1 MITATAAPPVGSTST
16 KPIALPA
23 ARVADWTCYRSSS
36 YMYPGSP
43 LSDSAAVSYTNKGFE
58 VGIHPSTNC
67 GNYTPSSIAAV
78 YANQLA
84 SWKSSLPSVP
94 SPKTNRLH
102 CIAFSDWSSQPKV
115 ELANGMRMDTN
126 YYYWPGS
133 WIQNRP
139 GFMTG
144 SGMPMRFADTD
155 GSMIDIYQA
164 MTQMTDESD
173 QAYPFTPNSLL
184 DNALG
189 SLGYYG
195 AFTANMHTD
204 SATIPQNDAL
214 IASAKARNV
223 PIVSGKQ
230 MLDWIDGRN
239 GSRYDLINWN
249 SNTLSFTVG
258 VGTGANGLTG
268 MLPIAGPNNTQL
280 SSITRGGSTVGFTR
294 SNIKGLDYA
303 MFDATSGSYSAIYT
317 AAAPLTMAAATARTE
332 LTADAQTATVAWETN
347 NVSTSKVLLGT
358 SPDQLSES
366 TVKQD
371 STAPSLAGRRR
382 AQTEDHVLLPGG
394 FHRPQRQGADPPSP
408 ERTAGD
414 LHNCCV

>member
-1 MITATAAPPVGSTST
+1 M
-16 KPIALPA
+16 
-23 ARVADWTCYRSSS
+23 
-36 YMYPGSP
+36 
-43 LSDSAAVSYTNKGFE
+43 
-58 VGIHPSTNC
+58 
-67 GNYTPSSIAAV
+67 
-78 YANQLA
+78 
-84 SWKSSLPSVP
+84 P

-214 IASAKARNV
+214 IASAKARRRADR
-223 PIVSGKQ
+223 Q
-230 MLDWIDGRN
+230 RQAD
-239 GSRYDLINWN
+239 
-249 SNTLSFTVG
+249 
-258 VGTGANGLTG
+258 A
-268 MLPIAGPNNTQL
+268 
-280 SSITRGGSTVGFTR
+280 
-294 SNIKGLDYA
+294 GLD
-303 MFDATSGSYSAIYT
+303 
-317 AAAPLTMAAATARTE
+317 
-332 LTADAQTATVAWETN
+332 
-347 NVSTSKVLLGT
+347 
-358 SPDQLSES
+358 
-366 TVKQD
+366 
-371 STAPSLAGRRR
+371 
-382 AQTEDHVLLPGG
+382 
-394 FHRPQRQGADPPSP
+394 
-408 ERTAGD
+408 
-414 LHNCCV
+414 